1 MQKTRKN
8 SSEKET
14 RGKEKERDER
24 NERKLAV
31 YRATLSH
38 SPIRARIVPVR
49 RSSFK
54 FLFSLTPVV
63 GGRAEKGDE
72 VKKETKKEKRRKW
85 EVGGW
90 WQRGRV
96 SSPTELLARD
106 TRIRFLEHSH
116 ANLRASK
123 YFSRVVGRR
132 SRRFL
137 PLPPPRSLH
146 SLYFSFSLSSFPTS
160 CKLPGPTHGAQM
172 RWKR

>member
-1 MQKTRKN
+1 MQETRKN

-54 FLFSLTPVV
+54 SLFSLTPVV

-72 VKKETKKEKRRKW
+72 VKKKKKEEKEKM
-85 EVGGW
+85 GGW
-90 WQRGRV
+90 AAGGRGDESHLQLNFSRAIHVHLFSSTATRIFVRANILAAWSGDEVVV
-96 SSPTELLARD
+96 SSPSSA
-106 TRIRFLEHSH
+106 
-116 ANLRASK
+116 
-123 YFSRVVGRR
+123 
-132 SRRFL
+132 
-137 PLPPPRSLH
+137 
-146 SLYFSFSLSSFPTS
+146 SLYFSFSLSSLPAS
-160 CKLPGPTHGAQM
+160 CKLPGPTRGAQM